1 MDLLFVLAGIVI
13 LLILILKKVNPML
26 SLLIVSVITGLMLG
40 LPVQKVMTS
49 ITNGIGSTLGGMV
62 MVLALGAMVGKLAED
77 SGAARKIVYVLIRV
91 FGIGNIQW
99 AVLLTG
105 ILVGIPLFY
114 NAGFVVLIPLVFSI
128 ASAARL
134 PKLYVGIPMAAALSV
149 THGFLPPH
157 PGPVALASIFHADI
171 GKTLIYGLE
180 LSLPIAVIAGIFFP
194 RSIIKLPLPSDGPAI
209 KPDTLKEDAALP
221 SAFKSFVTALSP
233 IFFIALGTIGGA
245 VSTEPVAKNIFV
257 FLADPTVALLFA
269 IVITLVIQQIPMQ
282 KAMDS
287 CAEGVKSIAMI
298 ILIIAAGGAFK
309 QILVD
314 SGIGEQV
321 KVLTANLPVSP
332 LLLGWLIAAL
342 LRITL
347 GSATVAALTA
357 SGMVIPL
364 IGVGAPAELMVLAVG
379 AGSLM
384 LSHVNDT
391 GFWMFKEYFNLSL
404 KDTFKTWTVM
414 ESLISVLGLAGVLIL
429 NYWR

>member
-1 MDLLFVLAGIVI
+1 LLSADPGV
-13 LLILILKKVNPML
+13 KN
-26 SLLIVSVITGLMLG
+26 
-40 LPVQKVMTS
+40 
-49 ITNGIGSTLGGMV
+49 
-62 MVLALGAMVGKLAED
+62 
-77 SGAARKIVYVLIRV
+77 
-91 FGIGNIQW
+91 
-99 AVLLTG
+99 
-105 ILVGIPLFY
+105 LFT
-114 NAGFVVLIPLVFSI
+114 FI
-128 ASAARL
+128 AD
-134 PKLYVGIPMAAALSV
+134 PN
-149 THGFLPPH
+149 
-157 PGPVALASIFHADI
+157 VALI
-171 GKTLIYGLE
+171 
-180 LSLPIAVIAGIFFP
+180 
-194 RSIIKLPLPSDGPAI
+194 
-209 KPDTLKEDAALP
+209 
-221 SAFKSFVTALSP
+221 
-233 IFFIALGTIGGA
+233 
-245 VSTEPVAKNIFV
+245 
-257 FLADPTVALLFA
+257 FA
-269 IVITLVIQQIPMQ
+269 IIINLFLLQIPIQ

-321 KVLTANLPVSP
+321 KALTAGLSVSP

-404 KDTFKTWTVM
+404 KDTFRTWTVM
-414 ESLISVLGLAGVLIL
+414 ESLISVLGLVGVLVL
-429 NYWR
+429 NYWV